1 MTNMTE
7 MQIIHPDVPFEAAH
21 ILDGYD
27 CPAILV
33 SPDYEVMAANKQ
45 YTAYFGRIGQSS
57 GTHCYEVSHGYDK
70 PCDRCGESC
79 PLSASLQSGE
89 REKVLHIHNTPRG
102 KEYVDVEL
110 LPIKGKDGKLTYF
123 VELLKTVSHA
133 SAQENDEQMVGISPA
148 FHKVVDMI
156 NRVGPNHAN
165 VLLLGESGTG
175 KELAAQAIHQ
185 ASQRKTQPF
194 VIVECSGLSETLFES
209 ELFGHVK
216 GAFTGATYNRSGLV
230 ETASKG
236 TLFLDEIGDI
246 PLPLQVKLLRL
257 IETGTYRPVGSEQ
270 EKVTDFRLICAT
282 HKNLRQMVDEGKFRK
297 DLFFRIN
304 VFPIYLPNLR
314 ERIEDIPL
322 LAKSI
327 IPRVNE
333 HMSISKNAQRWL
345 MRYPFEGNIRELRN
359 LLERACLFE
368 TTHQLSTEALD
379 LAIEAENAFLDQ
391 QTTNNDPLK
400 MAEQKQID
408 TLMRAN
414 RGDKKEVARALGISE
429 RTLYRKL
436 KSHIN

>member
-1 MTNMTE
+1 
-7 MQIIHPDVPFEAAH
+7 MQIVHPDVPIEAAH
-21 ILDGYD
+21 MLNGYD

-33 SPDYEVMAANKQ
+33 SINYEVMAANKQ
-45 YTAYFGRIGQSS
+45 YTACFGHIDRKS
-57 GTHCYEVSHGYDK
+57 GSHCYEVSHGYDK

-79 PLSASLQSGE
+79 PLSASLQSGDRE
-89 REKVLHIHNTPRG
+89 RVLHIHKTPRG
-102 KEYVDVEL
+102 REYVDVEL
-110 LPIKGKDGKLTYF
+110 LPIKNQNGELIYF

-133 SAQENDEQMVGISPA
+133 SAQESDAQMVGISPA

-156 NRVGPNHAN
+156 NRVGPNHAS

-175 KELAAQAIHQ
+175 KELAAHAIHQ
-185 ASQRKTQPF
+185 ASQRQKQPF

-216 GAFTGATYNRSGLV
+216 GAFTGATYNKTGLV
-230 ETASKG
+230 ETASQG

-270 EKVTDFRLICAT
+270 AKVADFRLICAT
-282 HKNLRQMVDEGKFRK
+282 HKNLKKMVEQGKFRK

-304 VFPIYLPNLR
+304 VFPIYLPSLR
-314 ERIEDIPL
+314 ERTDDIPL

-327 IPRVNE
+327 LSRMNE
-333 HMSISKNAQRWL
+333 KISLSKAAQRWL

-359 LLERACLFE
+359 ILERACLFE
-368 TTHQLSTEALD
+368 MTTELSSHALD
-379 LAIEAENAFLDQ
+379 LAIEAENAFLSQ
-391 QTTNNDPLK
+391 QTISEDPLK
-400 MAEQKQID
+400 NAEREQINS
-408 TLMRAN
+408 LMRAN
-414 RGDKKEVARALGISE
+414 NGNKTTVASILGISE

-436 KSHIN
+436 KYKP